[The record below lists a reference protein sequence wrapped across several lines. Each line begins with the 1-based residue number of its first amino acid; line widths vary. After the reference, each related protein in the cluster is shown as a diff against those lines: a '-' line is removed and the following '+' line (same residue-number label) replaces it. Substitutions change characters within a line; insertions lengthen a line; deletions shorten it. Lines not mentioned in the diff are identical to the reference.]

1 MRPWRCSR
9 GTGDV
14 GGGREGSSRVRHGGR
29 CRRCG
34 GFSLREPRGPGRR
47 RKRKILRLP
56 LRGDDTPCVLPYP
69 DRTADRQEGE
79 LGSHARLFRRRAAR
93 AACRRRGEAASVAR
107 HVHAAP
113 SERRAPRGAS
123 RHGEG
128 QGPGPR
134 PRPWGRRGAAGRA
147 PQPRRNTRDSRGL
160 RRSFPFEESSAA
172 EGIGPCRSMILA
184 GDIGGT
190 NVRLALFEIES
201 GRLVRKDEQKFRSR
215 EVPGLEGPV
224 ETFLAGRRVLAAG
237 FGVAGPVHDG
247 RCEATNLPWVV
258 DAALLAGK
266 LSLPRVALVNDLF
279 ANALGLS
286 ELSGEDFAV
295 VNAGMPDL
303 QGTAALISAGTGL
316 GEAYLVRRGG
326 RFEPQASEGG
336 HASFAP
342 RNPFEIDFLRHLH
355 RTYSHVSFERVL
367 SGPGL
372 AALYA
377 FERSRSAEDE
387 PAWLSAEIAAA
398 GDASP
403 GVTAAPVAGEDP
415 VAARALEHFISIY
428 GGEAGNLRAQGLAV

>member
-1 MRPWRCSR
+1 
-9 GTGDV
+9 
-14 GGGREGSSRVRHGGR
+14 
-29 CRRCG
+29 
-34 GFSLREPRGPGRR
+34 
-47 RKRKILRLP
+47 
-56 LRGDDTPCVLPYP
+56 
-69 DRTADRQEGE
+69 
-79 LGSHARLFRRRAAR
+79 
-93 AACRRRGEAASVAR
+93 
-107 HVHAAP
+107 
-113 SERRAPRGAS
+113 
-123 RHGEG
+123 
-128 QGPGPR
+128 
-134 PRPWGRRGAAGRA
+134 
-147 PQPRRNTRDSRGL
+147 
-160 RRSFPFEESSAA
+160 
-172 EGIGPCRSMILA
+172 MILA

-215 EVPGLEGPV
+215 ELPGLEGPV

-377 FERSRSAEDE
+377 FERSRSGEGE

-403 GVTAAPVAGEDP
+403 AVTAAALAGKDP

-428 GGEAGNLRAQGLAV
+428 GGEAGNLALKVLATGGVYVGGGIAPRILPKLLDGTFFGAFCDKGRFGTLLAKIPIRVVTNDCCALLGAARAGAEAAPGPQRRRDG

>member
-1 MRPWRCSR
+1 
-9 GTGDV
+9 
-14 GGGREGSSRVRHGGR
+14 
-29 CRRCG
+29 
-34 GFSLREPRGPGRR
+34 
-47 RKRKILRLP
+47 
-56 LRGDDTPCVLPYP
+56 
-69 DRTADRQEGE
+69 
-79 LGSHARLFRRRAAR
+79 
-93 AACRRRGEAASVAR
+93 
-107 HVHAAP
+107 
-113 SERRAPRGAS
+113 
-123 RHGEG
+123 
-128 QGPGPR
+128 
-134 PRPWGRRGAAGRA
+134 
-147 PQPRRNTRDSRGL
+147 
-160 RRSFPFEESSAA
+160 
-172 EGIGPCRSMILA
+172 MILA

-201 GRLVRKDEQKFRSR
+201 GRLVRKDEQEFRSR

-247 RCEATNLPWVV
+247 RCEATNLSWVV
-258 DAALLAGK
+258 DASLLAGQ
-266 LSLPRVALVNDLF
+266 LALGCVALVNDLF

-295 VNAGMPDL
+295 VNAGTPDL

-403 GVTAAPVAGEDP
+403 AVTAAALAGKDP

-428 GGEAGNLRAQGLAV
+428 GGEAGNLALKVLATGGVYVGGGIAPRILPKLLDGTFFGAFCDKGRFATLLAKIPVKVVVNDACALLGAARAGAEAAPDPQRRRDG